1 MYFFLLILSVEEPVL
16 REFSFLGN
24 ENVLRFER
32 KTNTS
37 RFGKAH
43 MVAPDLESEVDK
55 ENKRE
60 LWVWRPPLVASSIEG
75 VQECAS
81 VMEAERDLE

>member
-1 MYFFLLILSVEEPVL
+1 MSLLGIFSGINLCIFFLLILSVEEPVL

-55 ENKRE
+55 ENKRA
-60 LWVWRPPLVASSIEG
+60 LG
-75 VQECAS
+75 
-81 VMEAERDLE
+81 LETTAGGKRH